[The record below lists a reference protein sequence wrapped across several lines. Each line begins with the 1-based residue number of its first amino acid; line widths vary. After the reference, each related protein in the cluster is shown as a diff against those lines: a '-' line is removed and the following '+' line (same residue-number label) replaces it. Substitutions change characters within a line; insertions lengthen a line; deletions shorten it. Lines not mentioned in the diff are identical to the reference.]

1 MLQPHVDYMDI
12 DVQVNVPET
21 IVKRDGRVV
30 PFDADRIETALK
42 RCFNSLSRRPV
53 ISTGELTQQVV
64 NIVAAK
70 YEQPTVEQ
78 IQDIVEMVLLAAGEY
93 EATKHYNWALRRQRP
108 HHGGAGSG
116 LFGGYV

>member
-1 MLQPHVDYMDI
+1 MDI

-21 IVKRDGRVV
+21 IVKRDG
-30 PFDADRIETALK
+30 DADRIETALK

-78 IQDIVEMVLLAAGEY
+78 IQDIVEMVLLAACEY
-93 EATKHYNWALRRQRP
+93 EAAKHYNWALRRQRP

-116 LFGGYV
+116 LLGGYV